1 MGRWLLV
8 QDERVGVD
16 GSRPGQAVGDGRDRF
31 SGLWMRIAAVYLCCG
46 NTEVGLVPQ
55 LCLNYLIIVD

>member
-16 GSRPGQAVGDGRDRF
+16 GSDRF